1 MCTCIIFVTMHM
13 KKLSHAYLLS
23 SGEKKQKCLLTYE
36 MHLLYKL
43 YFLSLQVLHY
53 GQELFEG
60 MKAYRGADD
69 RVRLFRPMHNMARM
83 NVTARRACLPT
94 FEGRELLECIRRL
107 VAMDQEWVPHS
118 ESAALYIRPAMI
130 GVEPTLRV
138 ANSNEVLLFVLT
150 GPVGPYYA
158 TGKITPVIKN
168 KKTIFICLGNYGNFL
183 TFDFR

>member
-1 MCTCIIFVTMHM
+1 M
-13 KKLSHAYLLS
+13 
-23 SGEKKQKCLLTYE
+23 
-36 MHLLYKL
+36 
-43 YFLSLQVLHY
+43 LHY

-168 KKTIFICLGNYGNFL
+168 KKQTFLCLGIYSYFCYIFKVTLLADPKFVRAFPGGCGFAKMGSNYAPTLWVQVNDSKFEK
-183 TFDFR
+183 TFIPV